1 MFDEIFVLCHDVIG
15 INAIGD
21 AQHQVVLKV
30 VVMILEHK
38 GVEDLVCTDRGN
50 NRLLPNQ
57 ANARPRCLVGTGD
70 GFGSESPLTAGV
82 GLHRPSQNVIDVFDR
97 QGGREEDDI
106 LRFRRARKELD
117 YRPGRIRAS
126 EKVI

>member
-70 GFGSESPLTAGV
+70 GFGSESA
-82 GLHRPSQNVIDVFDR
+82 PS
-97 QGGREEDDI
+97 
-106 LRFRRARKELD
+106 RRASAFIVLPRM
-117 YRPGRIRAS
+117 
-126 EKVI
+126 